1 MVNGMRT
8 GRRSLSGLGLLG
20 FALAV
25 LVAPAAAADPV
36 DSAEPESQV
45 VVDVSPAP
53 AVVPVTA
60 APAAV
65 VPVAPAA
72 AAVSTAP
79 PDGVS
84 HLPSPDNLPPGTTQ
98 AAPEGPNMSYLRYLW
113 QAVRTP
119 GVTMGD
125 ALMLITQRPM
135 DAKSAA
141 PSSPT
146 GPVAPA
152 AEPVTVAPTS
162 P

>member
-1 MVNGMRT
+1 M
-8 GRRSLSGLGLLG
+8 S
-20 FALAV
+20 LAV
-25 LVAPAAAADPV
+25 LVAPGAAADPV
-36 DSAEPESQV
+36 DSTDPVPQV

-53 AVVPVTA
+53 AVVPV

-65 VPVAPAA
+65 APV
-72 AAVSTAP
+72 AVSTAP
-79 PDGVS
+79 ANGVP

-125 ALMLITQRPM
+125 ALMLIAQRPM
-135 DAKSAA
+135 DAKSEP

-146 GPVAPA
+146 GPVTPA
-152 AEPVTVAPTS
+152 AEPVTGS
-162 P
+162 PASP